1 VAPINRTL
9 TDSARHAPGRSHDD
23 DHPRSEAEL
32 EVDGLAEELAAEVDP
47 QRRAELVER
56 IVHETLPLADSI
68 ALRYR
73 GRGIE
78 TDDLLQVA
86 RTALVKAVGRYRP
99 GAGPG
104 FAAFASPTI
113 AGEIKRW
120 FRDQG
125 WAVRPPRRIQE
136 LRAGLVVEEE
146 RMRHALSRNPHDAEL
161 ATALG
166 VSVDD
171 VDEAR
176 SCSAGYHAV
185 SLDVPT
191 ASGSALSDV
200 LLVSAGP
207 AGAIEVRDALRR
219 SLASLTE
226 RQRLVVHLRFVEELT
241 QSEIGARIGVSQM
254 QVSRILRG
262 VLDRL
267 RADVLADDVVA
278 DHARSG
284 AAARSGIRAA

>member
-1 VAPINRTL
+1 MAPTTI
-9 TDSARHAPGRSHDD
+9 TDPTPQAATDVPTAHGEPHPEHA
-23 DHPRSEAEL
+23 
-32 EVDGLAEELAAEVDP
+32 VDTLAAELAQECDAR
-47 QRRAELVER
+47 RRAELVER
-56 IVHETLPLADSI
+56 IVTETMPLADAI

-86 RTALVKAVGRYRP
+86 RTALVKAVARYRP

-146 RMRHALSRNPHDAEL
+146 RLRHLLGRDPHDDEL
-161 ATALG
+161 AAVLE
-166 VSVDD
+166 VSVAD

-176 SCSAGYHAV
+176 GCSAGYHAV

-191 ASGSALSDV
+191 ASGSALADV
-200 LLVSAGP
+200 LLVSSGP
-207 AGAIEVRDALRR
+207 ATTVELRDALHR
-219 SLASLTE
+219 SLSALSE
-226 RQRLVVHLRFVEELT
+226 RQRLVVRLRFVDELT
-241 QSEIGARIGVSQM
+241 QSEIGERIGVSQM

-267 RADVLADDVVA
+267 RADVLADGEPQVGSHEEAQDA
-278 DHARSG
+278 GRTAGR
-284 AAARSGIRAA
+284 RAA

>member
-1 VAPINRTL
+1 MAPTTWVDPTPQAAPEAFP
-9 TDSARHAPGRSHDD
+9 TDGDRHVENA
-23 DHPRSEAEL
+23 
-32 EVDGLAEELAAEVDP
+32 VDTLAAELAQECDAR
-47 QRRAELVER
+47 RRAELVER
-56 IVHETLPLADSI
+56 IVTETMPLADAI

-86 RTALVKAVGRYRP
+86 RTALVKAVARYRP

-136 LRAGLVVEEE
+136 LRAGLVAEEE
-146 RMRHALSRNPHDAEL
+146 RLRHLFGRDPHDDEL
-161 ATALG
+161 AAALG
-166 VSVDD
+166 VSVAD

-176 SCSAGYHAV
+176 GCSAGYHAV

-191 ASGSALSDV
+191 ASGSALADV
-200 LLVSAGP
+200 LLVSSGP
-207 AGAIEVRDALRR
+207 AASVELRDALHR
-219 SLASLTE
+219 SLVSLTD
-226 RQRLVVHLRFVEELT
+226 RQRLVVRLRFVEELT
-241 QSEIGARIGVSQM
+241 QSEIGERIGVSQM

-267 RADVLADDVVA
+267 RADVLADGDAGLGGSDGTPDVT
-278 DHARSG
+278 RTLG
-284 AAARSGIRAA
+284 RRAA